1 MDVRGWAGAPP
12 DSVLPMPIYALG
24 DRTPNI
30 DASAFVHPQ
39 AVIIGDVTVGP
50 ESSIWPGAVLRGDHG
65 AIVIGAQTSIQDGAI
80 VHCTAELNTT
90 VGDRCVIGHNAHLEG
105 CTIYSDSLIGSG
117 SAVLHRALIGPNALV
132 GACALVPNDRIVPPN
147 ARALGVPATISLDV
161 IADGAFLAAVE
172 IYVRKVHQYS
182 AELRL
187 LS

>member
-1 MDVRGWAGAPP
+1 
-12 DSVLPMPIYALG
+12 MPIYALG

-30 DASAFVHPQ
+30 HASAFVHPQ

-65 AIVIGAQTSIQDGAI
+65 AIV
-80 VHCTAELNTT
+80 HCTAELDTT

-105 CTIYSDSLIGSG
+105 CTIFSDSLIGSG
-117 SAVLHRALIGPNALV
+117 SVVLHRALIGPNALV
-132 GACALVPNDRIVPPN
+132 GACALVPNNRIVPPN
-147 ARALGVPATISLDV
+147 ARALGVPATISLGV
-161 IADGAFLAAVE
+161 IADGEFLAAVE
-172 IYVRKVHQYS
+172 IYVRNVHQYS

>member
-1 MDVRGWAGAPP
+1 
-12 DSVLPMPIYALG
+12 MPIYALG

-30 DASAFVHPQ
+30 HANAFVHPQ
-39 AVIIGDVTVGP
+39 AVIIGDVSVGP

-80 VHCTAELNTT
+80 VHCTAELDTT

-105 CTIYSDSLIGSG
+105 CTIFSDSLIGSG
-117 SAVLHRALIGPNALV
+117 SVVLHRALIGPNALV
-132 GACALVPNDRIVPPN
+132 GACALVPNNRIVPPN
-147 ARALGVPATISLDV
+147 ARALGVPATISLGV
-161 IADGAFLAAVE
+161 IADGEFLATVE
-172 IYVRKVHQYS
+172 IYVRNVHQYS